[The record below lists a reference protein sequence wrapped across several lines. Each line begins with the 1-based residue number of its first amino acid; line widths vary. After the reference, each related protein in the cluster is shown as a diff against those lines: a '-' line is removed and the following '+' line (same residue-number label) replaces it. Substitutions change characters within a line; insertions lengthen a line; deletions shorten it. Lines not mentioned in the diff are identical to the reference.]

1 MRVLFVCTGNAARS
15 QMAEAWLRY
24 LSRGRVEAYSAGTD
38 PKGLHPM
45 AVRVMAE
52 RGVDI
57 SGQRSKA
64 ISALL
69 DQRFD
74 WVVTVCDRARQSCPI
89 FPGARQLHWDLEDPA
104 QVEGTQE
111 QILEAFRRTRDMLE
125 ERVRELLAHLQQEG
139 DLELL

>member
-1 MRVLFVCTGNAARS
+1 
-15 QMAEAWLRY
+15 
-24 LSRGRVEAYSAGTD
+24 
-38 PKGLHPM
+38 M

>member
-1 MRVLFVCTGNAARS
+1 
-15 QMAEAWLRY
+15 MAEAWLRY